1 MSIRRRAGSPYWY
14 YDFTLDGC
22 RYRGCTRTAVRET
35 ATLVEHQIRE
45 RLLRGTYRQAAD
57 TLTLAAALD
66 LYRAHHAEHLPSW
79 RTVRTHIET
88 LPGLLR
94 GSTPVGQIDNAA
106 VARMT
111 ARLRDGRAAG
121 YPAAG

>member
-66 LYRAHHAEHLPSW
+66 LYRAHHAEHLSSW
-79 RTVRTHIET
+79 RTVRTHLDH
-88 LPGLLR
+88 LPRLLR

-106 VARMT
+106 IARMGNYI
-111 ARLRDGRAAG
+111 DDSRAH
-121 YPAAG
+121 